1 MSGVAKRAPS
11 HLQPATAAWWRH
23 VVTEFAL
30 EQHHERLLT
39 LACEAW
45 DQAVAAREEL
55 AKAGTYYKDRFEQP
69 KAHPA
74 VAVERDAR
82 IAFARLVRE
91 LDLETSDHSPDP
103 DPATRLR

>member
-1 MSGVAKRAPS
+1 
-11 HLQPATAAWWRH
+11 

-39 LACEAW
+39 LAAEAW

-55 AKAGTYYKDRFEQP
+55 AKVGTYFADRFGQP

-91 LDLETSDHSPDP
+91 LDLDSDHSPDP